1 MGRNSVH
8 FMLGVEQEKQ
18 VSHDDDDDDVMIM
31 VVTVALLLLLLL
43 YGVAKWSPVVGCG
56 LGCAVVAQ

>member
-1 MGRNSVH
+1 
-8 FMLGVEQEKQ
+8 MLGEQENH
-18 VSHDDDDDDVMIM
+18 VSHDDDVMIM

-43 YGVAKWSPVVGCG
+43 YGAKWSPVVGCG